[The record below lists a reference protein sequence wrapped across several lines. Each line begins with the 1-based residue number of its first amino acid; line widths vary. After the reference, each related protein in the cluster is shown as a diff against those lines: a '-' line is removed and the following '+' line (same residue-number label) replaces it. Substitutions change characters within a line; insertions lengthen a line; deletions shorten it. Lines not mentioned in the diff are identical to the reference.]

1 MEKDKLDKYLDSHPE
16 IGGIVLILTFTV
28 FYAFHVYFVGGIK

>member
-16 IGGIVLILTFTV
+16 IGGIVLVIAFTV
-28 FYAFHVYFVGGIK
+28 FYAGHVYLIGGLR